1 MSGSAIVVG
10 AGVGGLTAAVA
21 LKRRGWDVRVYE
33 KAYAIEAVGAGL
45 ALAPNAL
52 TALDAIGLGR
62 AARDLSALQGEA
74 GIRTRGGRWLSR
86 TSAEAAEQRYGN
98 PTIVL
103 HRSALL
109 GLLQDAVPDGA
120 ITLGA
125 EVTLVEPEFGRVVL
139 ADGSVDLADVVV
151 AADGLRSPIR
161 GRIFPEHPGVAYA
174 GVTSWRIVVPRPD
187 APVLPTESW
196 GPGTVFGTAVL
207 ADGRVYCYAT
217 AVAPPGEKAADEKAE
232 LARRFAKFHA
242 PIPALI
248 DAADAVVR
256 TDINALARPLGRL
269 TKGKVAL
276 LGDAA
281 HAMTPNLGQGACQ
294 AIEDAV
300 VLAAYAERPGGLH
313 LYSAERSRRT
323 AMVAKRSQRIT
334 GLTRLT
340 NPVAVAARDSGLW
353 LAGKLGP
360 NVVLKQMEPVFG
372 WQPPDSPDG
381 TTDRP

>member
-10 AGVGGLTAAVA
+10 AGVGGLTAAIA
-21 LKRRGWDVRVYE
+21 LKRRGWNVRVYE
-33 KAYAIEAVGAGL
+33 KAYAVEAVGAGL

-52 TALDAIGLGR
+52 RALDAIGLGG
-62 AARDLSALQGEA
+62 AVRDLSALQGEA

-86 TSAEAAEQRYGN
+86 TSAEAAEERFGH

-103 HRSALL
+103 HRAALL
-109 GLLQDAVPDGA
+109 DLLADAAPDGA
-120 ITLGA
+120 ISLGA

-139 ADGSVDLADVVV
+139 ADGSVDVADLVV

-161 GRIFPEHPGVAYA
+161 GRIFPEHPGLAYA
-174 GVTSWRIVVPRPD
+174 GVTSWRIVVPRPGF
-187 APVLPTESW
+187 PVLAAESW

-217 AVAPPGEKAADEKAE
+217 AVAPAGERAVDEKAE
-232 LARRFAKFHA
+232 LARHFAGFHE

-248 DAADAVVR
+248 AAADTVVR

-269 TKGKVAL
+269 AKGKVAL

-300 VLAAYAERPGGLH
+300 VLAGYADRPGGLY
-313 LYSAERSRRT
+313 LYSAERAPRT
-323 AMVAKRSQRIT
+323 AMVARRAARIT
-334 GLTRLT
+334 ALTRVT
-340 NPVAVAARDSGLW
+340 NPVSVAARDTALW

-360 NVVLKQMEPVFG
+360 NVVLNQMEPVFG
-372 WQPPDSPDG
+372 WQPPDSRDAVPDK
-381 TTDRP
+381 P